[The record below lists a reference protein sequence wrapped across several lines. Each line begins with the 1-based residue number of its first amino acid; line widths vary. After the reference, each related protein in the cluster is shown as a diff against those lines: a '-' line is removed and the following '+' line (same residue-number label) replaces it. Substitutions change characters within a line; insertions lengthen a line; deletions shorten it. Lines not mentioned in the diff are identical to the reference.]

1 VYYLANFFDYLSFTV
16 AMSLYYAEISDKH
29 QGLDASSAL
38 LVMKSLNHLV
48 EKDGVTVVS
57 VIHQVSAH
65 SLAKEAVCIFAGNYY
80 FSTLY

>member
-38 LVMKSLNHLV
+38 LVMKSLNH
-48 EKDGVTVVS
+48 
-57 VIHQVSAH
+57 
-65 SLAKEAVCIFAGNYY
+65 
-80 FSTLY
+80 